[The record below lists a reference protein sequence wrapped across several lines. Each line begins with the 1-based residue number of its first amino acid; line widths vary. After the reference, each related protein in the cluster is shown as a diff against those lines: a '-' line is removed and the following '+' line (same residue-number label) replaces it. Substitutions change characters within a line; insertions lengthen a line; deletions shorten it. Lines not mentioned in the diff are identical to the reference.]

1 MQSSQSAQS
10 FLNAAQRCATLYHN
24 STLGIAAHQ
33 LAQVLLLGGAMRS
46 PVLAAP
52 ITSWIRAGP
61 RATAQKAKEQ
71 RGRSDGEPAVACVRV

>member
-1 MQSSQSAQS
+1 MQSSHSAQS
-10 FLNAAQRCATLYHN
+10 FLNAAQRCTIRGN
-24 STLGIAAHQ
+24 STLGIAAHE

-52 ITSWIRAGP
+52 ISSWIRAGP
-61 RATAQKAKEQ
+61 RATAQKAKDQ